1 MYYDRKLSESFAS
14 LLEKNGKL
22 RWLFEYVKRN
32 DELDFLIGRNNYKEW
47 ISVYR
52 GLSRIV
58 SINPYKNSDYLKLR
72 AAQAY
77 ENIDKTKNLDLY
89 GKHKPTKIFSKQL
102 NVIINK
108 IKEDEKFRRYFN
120 NKKEGYFQ
128 NILSRQYGI
137 CGKVDDPFVIV
148 DKECVIGYQDTDEK
162 DKEYGKFHQE
172 YKNLQEKISKIDS
185 KRFGKDLQKKPIGNE
200 VDFLA
205 VDSKGAIMLIEY
217 KHGTNTSGIYLSP
230 LQIGMY
236 YDLFSEFR
244 NRDKIGFDNT
254 IISMLKQK
262 QEIGLVN
269 TGWKIPEKLEG
280 ILPVLIISEYNDKSR
295 AKFNFKDVLNIVREE
310 KADPNFLNG
319 LKVFDYT
326 LDKGLEL
333 LSW

>member
-1 MYYDRKLSESFAS
+1 MYYDRKLSESFAT

-32 DELDFLIGRNNYKEW
+32 NELDFLIGRNNSKEW

-58 SINPYKNSDYLKLR
+58 TINPYKYSDDIKLS

-77 ENIDKTKNLDLY
+77 EHIDKTKNLELY
-89 GKHKPTKIFSKQL
+89 GKHKPNKIFSKQL
-102 NVIINK
+102 NVIINE
-108 IKEDEKFRRYFN
+108 IKKDEKFNRYFN

-137 CGKVDDPFVIV
+137 CGKADDPFVIV
-148 DKECVIGYQDTDEK
+148 DKECVIGYKDIDEK
-162 DKEYGKFHQE
+162 DKEYKKFSQE
-172 YKNLQEKISKIDS
+172 YKSLQKRISNNNP
-185 KRFGKDLQKKPIGNE
+185 KRFGRDLQKKPIGNE

-205 VDSKGAIMLIEY
+205 VDSNGAILLIEY

-236 YDLFSEFR
+236 YDLFSECR
-244 NRDKIGFDNT
+244 NRDRTKFDST

-262 QEIGLVN
+262 QKIGLVN
-269 TGWKIPEKLEG
+269 TGWKIPGRLEK
-280 ILPVLIISEYNDKSR
+280 ILPVLII
-295 AKFNFKDVLNIVREE
+295 
-310 KADPNFLNG
+310 
-319 LKVFDYT
+319 
-326 LDKGLEL
+326 
-333 LSW
+333 